1 MNVAINSMWV
11 LPVSSAVQEVPPRGY
26 CGAGEEDGDGCEVHE
41 RKCARLISHSH
52 QFKHPMSLSFTR
64 I

>member
-1 MNVAINSMWV
+1 MDVAINSMWV

-52 QFKHPMSLSFTR
+52 QFKHP
-64 I
+64 